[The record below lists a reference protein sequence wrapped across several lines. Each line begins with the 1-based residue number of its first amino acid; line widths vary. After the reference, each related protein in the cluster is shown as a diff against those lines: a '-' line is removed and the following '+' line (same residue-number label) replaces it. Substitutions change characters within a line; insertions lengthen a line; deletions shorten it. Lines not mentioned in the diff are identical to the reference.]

1 MADTRKTRVRSAQ
14 NDDFIAQGAI
24 LAVATVLT
32 KVIGVIYRIPLAN
45 ILGDAGNG
53 FYGYAYQIYAMA
65 LMVSSLSLPTAVS
78 KLVSA
83 SL

>member
-1 MADTRKTRVRSAQ
+1 MRSAQ

-45 ILGDAGNG
+45 ILGDAG
-53 FYGYAYQIYAMA
+53 
-65 LMVSSLSLPTAVS
+65 MVFTGMRIRFMPWRSWSRP
-78 KLVSA
+78 
-83 SL
+83 

>member
-32 KVIGVIYRIPLAN
+32 KVTGVIYRGTLE
-45 ILGDAGNG
+45 
-53 FYGYAYQIYAMA
+53 
-65 LMVSSLSLPTAVS
+65 MVFTDMLIRSMLWR
-78 KLVSA
+78 
-83 SL
+83 